1 MVLPV
6 NKTQVKYIVGI
17 YSAAMCIMGML
28 VPVPILSSIAKTF
41 PDANIAA
48 VQMCVGIIPL
58 CMALSALFV
67 SSVLATRVQ
76 KRYTA
81 LACHVL
87 IMVAGLMVVAFHDA
101 LWQVLA
107 ASVFIGIGIGG
118 IQNGTDALI
127 ADYFEGQQRG
137 SIMGVYSTFVALGG
151 ILWTVLSGILGSREW
166 YMSYAAYA
174 AELPFIIVEF
184 FCLPMGHLEP
194 KRKGNV
200 LKNMPR
206 EVALITLISFVFVLC
221 FQLFSTNVSLI
232 VAARGFGGTAQS
244 ATASTVMT
252 VAGIFAGLLVGPLFR
267 KFKNRAM
274 PLAWCVTILGLVLTL
289 VAPSLG
295 VLCVAGFVTSLG
307 KETYV
312 PLQGNF
318 AAGNSTN
325 EGRAFN
331 LAIGMAGTNF
341 GMALS
346 PLFFEAATAP
356 FGAQI
361 SQKFV
366 LGIVIIAVL
375 VVFGMVHYAKLT
387 PAQEAEEKAQA
398 AAREAAAREVAS
410 C

>member
-1 MVLPV
+1 M

-28 VPVPILSSIAKTF
+28 VPVPILSSIAKSF

-48 VQMCVGIIPL
+48 VQMCIGIIPL
-58 CMALSALFV
+58 CMALSAMFV

-76 KRYTA
+76 KRHTA

-87 IMVAGLMVVAFHDA
+87 IMVAGLSVVAFHA
-101 LWQVLA
+101 ELWQVLT

-151 ILWTVLSGILGSREW
+151 ILWTTLSGILGAREW
-166 YMSYAAYA
+166 YMAYAAYA
-174 AELPFIIVEF
+174 AELPFIIIEAI
-184 FCLPMGHLEP
+184 CLPMGHLEP
-194 KRKGNV
+194 KRKSNV
-200 LKNMPR
+200 FKNMPK

-232 VAARGFGGTAQS
+232 VAERGFGGTGES
-244 ATASTVMT
+244 AMASTIMT
-252 VAGIFAGLLVGPLFR
+252 VAGIFAGLLVGPLFKR
-267 KFKNRAM
+267 FKNRAM
-274 PLAWCVTILGLVLTL
+274 PLAWCVTIVGLALAL
-289 VAPSLG
+289 VAPSLV
-295 VLCVAGFVTSLG
+295 VLCAAGFVISLG

-361 SQKFV
+361 GQKFV
-366 LGIVIIAVL
+366 LGIAIIVVL
-375 VVFGMVHYAKLT
+375 VVFGMIHYAKLT
-387 PAQEAEEKAQA
+387 PAQEAEEAVRA
-398 AAREAAAREVAS
+398 VAREAAAK
-410 C
+410 

>member
-1 MVLPV
+1 MTSEQ
-6 NKTQVKYIVGI
+6 KRYIVGI
-17 YSAAMCIMGML
+17 YAAAMCIMGML
-28 VPVPILSSIAKTF
+28 VPVPILANIAQSF

-48 VQMCVGIIPL
+48 VQMCIGIIPL
-58 CMALSALFV
+58 CMALSAMFL
-67 SSVLATRVQ
+67 SSVLASRVL
-76 KRYTA
+76 KRHTV
-81 LACHVL
+81 LACHIL
-87 IMVAGLMVVAFHDA
+87 IMVAGLSVVAFHDSLA
-101 LWQVLA
+101 QVLC
-107 ASVFIGIGIGG
+107 ASVFVGIGIGG

-127 ADYFEGQQRG
+127 ADYFEGEQRG

-151 ILWTVLSGILGSREW
+151 ILWTALSGILGHDQW
-166 YMSYAAYA
+166 YMAYAAYA

-184 FCLPMGHLEP
+184 VCLPKGHLEP
-194 KRKGNV
+194 KPKGGNV
-200 LKNMPR
+200 LKSMPR
-206 EVALITLISFVFVLC
+206 EVALITFISFVFVLC

-232 VAARGFGGTAQS
+232 VADRGFGGTAES

-267 KFKNRAM
+267 RFKNRSM
-274 PLAWCVTILGLVLTL
+274 PLAWCVAIVGLLAAL
-289 VAPSLG
+289 LAPSLAA
-295 VLCVAGFVTSLG
+295 LCAAGFVISLG

-318 AAGNSTN
+318 AAGNSSN

-346 PLFFEAATAP
+346 PLFFEVATAP

-361 SQKFV
+361 PQKFV

-375 VVFGMVHYAKLT
+375 VAFGVVHYKSLT
-387 PAQEAEEKAQA
+387 PAQLAEEKAHSA
-398 AAREAAAREVAS
+398 AK
-410 C
+410 

>member
-1 MVLPV
+1 MTSEQ
-6 NKTQVKYIVGI
+6 KRYIVGI
-17 YSAAMCIMGML
+17 YAAAMCIMGML
-28 VPVPILSSIAKTF
+28 VPVPILANIARSF

-48 VQMCVGIIPL
+48 VQMCIGIIPL
-58 CMALSALFV
+58 CMALSAMFL
-67 SSVLATRVQ
+67 SSVLASRVL
-76 KRYTA
+76 KRHTA
-81 LACHVL
+81 LACHIL
-87 IMVAGLMVVAFHDA
+87 IMVAGLSVVAFHDSLA
-101 LWQVLA
+101 QVLC
-107 ASVFIGIGIGG
+107 ASVFVGIGIGG

-127 ADYFEGQQRG
+127 ADYFEGEQRG

-151 ILWTVLSGILGSREW
+151 ILWTALSGILGHDQW
-166 YMSYAAYA
+166 YMAYAAYA

-184 FCLPMGHLEP
+184 ACLPKGHLEP
-194 KRKGNV
+194 KPKGGNV
-200 LKNMPR
+200 LKSMPR

-232 VAARGFGGTAQS
+232 VADRGFGGTAES

-267 KFKNRAM
+267 RFKNRSM
-274 PLAWCVTILGLVLTL
+274 PLAWCVTIVGLLAAL
-289 VAPSLG
+289 LAPSLAA
-295 VLCVAGFVTSLG
+295 LCAAGFVISLG

-318 AAGNSTN
+318 AAGNSSN

-346 PLFFEAATAP
+346 PLFFEVATAP

-361 SQKFV
+361 PQKFV
-366 LGIVIIAVL
+366 LGIVIIAAL
-375 VVFGMVHYAKLT
+375 VAFGVVHYKSLT
-387 PAQEAEEKAQA
+387 PAQLAEEKAHSA
-398 AAREAAAREVAS
+398 AK
-410 C
+410 